1 MTRTVKRDLAV
12 AIIVSEIAVAMA
24 GTVIAT
30 FDYRKLKGL
39 FDCKVGFPGPGRNLF
54 SKGPITFLALRYF
67 GRII

>member
-12 AIIVSEIAVAMA
+12 AIILSEIAVAMA

-30 FDYRKLKGL
+30 FDYRKLERL
-39 FDCKVGFPGPGRNLF
+39 FDCKVRVLGRGRNF
-54 SKGPITFLALRYF
+54 SSKGPITFLALRCF

>member
-30 FDYRKLKGL
+30 FDYRNLERL
-39 FDCKVGFPGPGRNLF
+39 FDCKVRFPGVG
-54 SKGPITFLALRYF
+54 
-67 GRII
+67 